1 MKWTIVLL
9 LVLGLLAAGLATIL
23 VNALRADELRKK
35 IPDEIL
41 IAKTSLPAMSV
52 ISADHITTQKSPKGN
67 LPAGYLYSPVQAI
80 GRVLAKQIVE
90 GQTLTESCFITSGDE
105 AQFAA
110 ALPPG
115 MRAISVMLPKDSV
128 KGGVLYPGCSVDV
141 LAAFTLS
148 ASFRSKGEA
157 IATTLLHNIRV
168 LAVGD
173 ETIVTKK
180 TKLDRV
186 PDSAAQSASNVVTV
200 TLEVDPKQAEALQL
214 AMKYGSVSLALRN
227 PLDKTPLE
235 IGGTVL
241 SEGQLAKLGSL
252 MDTTVS
258 GKNVD
263 PNSLAAI
270 FGAIDINSP
279 QRGASNILESQRQP
293 RWVITVIRGAEVK
306 EQEIPLDG
314 QSVRD

>member
-52 ISADHITTQKSPKGN
+52 INADHITTQKSPKDN

-80 GRVLAKQIVE
+80 GRVLAMPIVE

-105 AQFAA
+105 AQLAA

-128 KGGVLYPGCSVDV
+128 KGGMLYPGCSVDV

-157 IATTLLHNIRV
+157 IATTLLHNIQV
-168 LAVGD
+168 LAVQD

-180 TKLDRV
+180 SNLEKV

-200 TLEVDPKQAEALQL
+200 TLMVDPKQAEALQL
-214 AMKYGSVSLALRN
+214 AMRYGSVSLALRN

-252 MDTTVS
+252 MDTTVR
-258 GKNVD
+258 GKDAD
-263 PNSLAAI
+263 PNSLAALL
-270 FGAIDINSP
+270 GAIDTNSP
-279 QRGASNILESQRQP
+279 QRTGSNIFEPQRQP
-293 RWVITVIRGAEVK
+293 RWVITVIRGADVK
-306 EQEIPLDG
+306 EQEIPLGG